1 MDKNG
6 KTIQSGNPNKAGIAD
21 NTVETVCGFHAVG
34 SAMRRASDD
43 VRHIWVDRARRDQ
56 RLSRLILEAQDLGV
70 TVSKVDRNELDRKGN
85 GIKHQGVVAELRKRE
100 HGRGD
105 LRSFLEGI
113 QHDTLILVLDQVQD
127 PHNLGACLRTAEGAG
142 ADAVIL
148 PKDRA
153 VSVNATVRRV
163 AAGAA
168 DRIPVFYV
176 ANLTRSLNLLKESGF
191 WIYGAAEDGETLL
204 FQTKF
209 TGSCA
214 IVMGAEGRG
223 LRRLTRDGC
232 DQILRIPMSGT
243 VSSLNVSVATGVVLF
258 EVIRQRRS

>member
-1 MDKNG
+1 MDNA
-6 KTIQSGNPNKAGIAD
+6 T
-21 NTVETVCGFHAVG
+21 ETVCGFHAVG
-34 SAMRRASDD
+34 SAMRRAPGD
-43 VRHIWVDRARRDQ
+43 VRQIWVDRARRDQ

-70 TVSKVDRNELDRKGN
+70 PVSKVDKSELDHKGS
-85 GIKHQGVVAELRKRE
+85 GVKHQGVVAELILRE
-100 HGRGD
+100 QRRED
-105 LRSFLEGI
+105 LRGFLEGI
-113 QHDTLILVLDQVQD
+113 HHDPLILILDQVQD

-142 ADAVIL
+142 VDAVVL

-168 DRIPVFYV
+168 DRIPVIYV
-176 ANLTRSLNLLKESGF
+176 ANLFRSLNLLKEMGF
-191 WIYGAAEDGETLL
+191 WIYGAADDGENLL

-214 IVMGAEGRG
+214 IVMGAEGKG
-223 LRRLTRDGC
+223 LRRLTREGC

-258 EVIRQRRS
+258 EVIRQRGS